1 MVTSTPAP
9 SVAPAP
15 APVRPPSSATEPVR
29 LGFGTDLPLPVED
42 AQAAAE
48 AEGPPPHGQPSLL
61 GYVIT
66 RWPWLPYLLGAVLVA
81 AIGLALLAWLTSTPA
96 AQPSLEPTPV
106 PTAAAAA
113 DPQTLAAAHPAP
125 CIVMAT
131 TPIQWAPGQ
140 VDPAAVIA
148 EGEPCT
154 LIARSS
160 AYPDVVQIA
169 APVQFPGG
177 TQAGSVWVPTAK
189 LQLRGVDVAAL
200 PDVAPPPPPPAAAP
214 APEASAAPASHQ
226 LVGQPASAPI
236 APPQEAMHAQEQAV
250 PAQEQAPTVP
260 ARLQPPP
267 VPEARRNAIPVEGG
281 RP

>member
-1 MVTSTPAP
+1 MVTSTPSPSAAP
-9 SVAPAP
+9 TP

-61 GYVIT
+61 GYVIA
-66 RWPWLPYLLGAVLVA
+66 RWPSLPYLLGAVLVA
-81 AIGLALLAWLTSTPA
+81 AIGLALLAWLTRAPA
-96 AQPSLEPTPV
+96 AQPSLEPTPA

-113 DPQTLAAAHPAP
+113 DPQTLAASLAAP

-131 TPIQWAPGQ
+131 TPIQWAPGHA
-140 VDPAAVIA
+140 DPAAVIA

-154 LIARSS
+154 LIARAS

-177 TQAGSVWVPTAK
+177 TQAGSVWVPVAK

-214 APEASAAPASHQ
+214 APEAPAASEVWVVEQPIIVPVAAPQEQA
-226 LVGQPASAPI
+226 AP
-236 APPQEAMHAQEQAV
+236 AQEQAV
-250 PAQEQAPTVP
+250 PAQEQAPTTP